1 MPALE
6 MDFSWTSIEP
16 PSWLLKSPRS
26 LLGSAQP
33 LRNPPQQV
41 TGPCCSQQGTTVAA
55 KVDDLVQMFDLQ
67 AVVER
72 VTKPVR
78 PVKQRQRT
86 KQEQVNSHNR
96 MRKKRRGALVSR
108 RFQPAERKR
117 QPPEEQMHR
126 DQKRRQNAARA
137 EQRPEERFHS
147 QSGFFPRHLSSQQK
161 PRNHAAD
168 GQPSGIVGS
177 HDHRFWDALSAHTD
191 GHRPACESEPRNT

>member
-26 LLGSAQP
+26 LLGSDQP

-41 TGPCCSQQGTTVAA
+41 TGHGCSQQGATVAA

-67 AVVER
+67 SVVER

-78 PVKQRQRT
+78 PMKQRQRT
-86 KQEQVNSHNR
+86 KQEQVDSHNR

-137 EQRPEERFHS
+137 EQRPEERLHP
-147 QSGFFPRHLSSQQK
+147 QSGFFPCHLSSQQK
-161 PRNHAAD
+161 RRNHGGD
-168 GQPSGIVGS
+168 GQPSGVVGS
-177 HDHRFWDALSAHTD
+177 HDQTFRDALSPHAECY
-191 GHRPACESEPRNT
+191 RRRCER

>member
-16 PSWLLKSPRS
+16 PSWALKSPRS
-26 LLGSAQP
+26 GLGSAQP

-41 TGPCCSQQGTTVAA
+41 TGHGCSQPGPTVAA
-55 KVDDLVQMFDLQ
+55 KVDGLVQMFDLQ
-67 AVVER
+67 SVVER

-78 PVKQRQRT
+78 PMKQRQRT
-86 KQEQVNSHNR
+86 KQEQVDSHNR

-126 DQKRRQNAARA
+126 DQKHRQNAARA
-137 EQRPEERFHS
+137 EQRPEERIHPL
-147 QSGFFPRHLSSQQK
+147 SGFFTCHLSSQQK
-161 PRNHAAD
+161 RLNHASH
-168 GQPSGIVGS
+168 GHPSHRRGS
-177 HDHRFWDALSAHTD
+177 HDLIFPNAL
-191 GHRPACESEPRNT
+191 